1 MEHQEVTEMANTFGQ
16 DAVETVA
23 TLDGGTFA
31 DAQQHLRLEGDNNI
45 VIVMQDS
52 GGTSDMQTVNR
63 ATISHAQTQGQI
75 LEDGSMGVT
84 MTTAVV
90 EDVYGGGEEG
100 VRVVALDMDGNSLTW
115 SSQPGAEQMTTEEV
129 RDADGWPSAQGTAE
143 MLNLDGTLAACL
155 VCGDRASGY
164 HYSVFSCEGC
174 KGFFKRTVQKNL
186 QYSCKEMGTCA
197 INKFTRN
204 SCQFCRFHKCLS
216 MGMKK
221 EAVREDRSPGGKH
234 RHKRQRTDD
243 LMAMA
248 GGDLGVSEN
257 QEFQDPLV
265 DRLVAA
271 QPDRVPKSE
280 VSVGSLIS
288 VNGLMQYGYMELK
301 FIIQWAKKVPG
312 FQELEVSDQ
321 MALLK
326 SSFMELNVFR
336 LAFRSMGM
344 ENMIKFAEQVVIPVD
359 EVQTMGFGKELVNAT
374 IDFAQRL
381 SDLNLD
387 LTEFCILNAIV
398 LTYPD
403 ASGIQD
409 KVRVLSLQSRILDSL
424 RRYIVHRHPTDQKR
438 FSKMLLRLPAL
449 RTVSAKAAERFLSLT
464 LDGSIQLNDL
474 VLEMIN

>member
-1 MEHQEVTEMANTFGQ
+1 MEHPEATEIDSFSQET
-16 DAVETVA
+16 VETV
-23 TLDGGTFA
+23 TMEGGTFG
-31 DAQQHLRLEGDNNI
+31 DAQHQLRLEGDNNI
-45 VIVMQDS
+45 VIVMQGNS
-52 GGTSDMQTVNR
+52 GTADMQTVSR
-63 ATISHAQTQGQI
+63 ATISHTQPQGQI
-75 LEDGSMGVT
+75 LEDGSVGVT
-84 MTTAVV
+84 MASA
-90 EDVYGGGEEG
+90 DDSYGAAEGG
-100 VRVVALDMDGNSLTW
+100 VRVVTVDMDGNSVTW
-115 SSQPGAEQMTTEEV
+115 SSQDQGHTEEV
-129 RDADGWPSAQGTAE
+129 RDSDSWGSAQNAGGAE
-143 MLNLDGTLAACL
+143 VLSMDGSLAACL

-186 QYSCKEMGTCA
+186 QYSCKDSGTCA

-204 SCQFCRFHKCLS
+204 SCQHCRFNKCLG

-243 LMAMA
+243 LITMTT
-248 GGDLGVSEN
+248 GDLLGGLSEN
-257 QEFQDPLV
+257 QAFQDPLV

-271 QPDRVPKSE
+271 QPDRVPKADGSC
-280 VSVGSLIS
+280 GSLIS
-288 VNGLMQYGYMELK
+288 INGLMQYGYMELK

-312 FQELEVSDQ
+312 FQELEVPDQ

-336 LAFRSMGM
+336 LAFRSMGLD
-344 ENMIKFAEQVVIPVD
+344 NMIKFADQVVIPVD
-359 EVQTMGFGKELVNAT
+359 EVQTMGWGKELVSAT
-374 IDFAQRL
+374 LDLAHKL
-381 SDLNLD
+381 VELNLD

-409 KVRVLSLQSRILDSL
+409 KIRVLNLQSRILDCL
-424 RRYIVHRHPTDQKR
+424 RRYMQHRNPSDLKR

-464 LDGSIQLNDL
+464 LDGSIQLNEL